1 MIKHLKALN
10 GKVADNSVCS
20 HIQKILLI
28 ILNVLLIIAA
38 LVAAGLYTRFI
49 NMKQRNVNADSFV
62 STVET
67 IKQVT
72 DNYLDNE
79 KGYADNWANYI
90 SYNHMDLL
98 QAMDYIRNT
107 NTNSD
112 RYVHFVD
119 MQTYTAYSVYSNS
132 GDNIARC
139 YMKIKE
145 RDSET
150 DRIFIKNM
158 EMMFDAGKDESLLL
172 GKYRDDITQLT
183 VVSVGTKVTLREND
197 RDIDY
202 LLLRLIPV
210 DSLKKAW
217 VFTVAF
223 QSAEIGM
230 ITNTGA
236 YVVQSNSMKANTFID
251 LIRNYN
257 YPDDY
262 NKSDDFA
269 AELAQNENGLVKY
282 KNSKGEMC
290 YWYYSAFDNNSGIDI
305 LGMIKSDVLDATENN
320 WMVVLIICGV
330 LILLIIIDGTHILM
344 INRQLRKTVIY
355 AEQASEAKTQ
365 FLSSMSHDIRTP
377 MNAVVGMTQIAKK
390 NINDPQYVSACL
402 DKVTLACNHLITLI
416 NDILD
421 ISKVESG
428 KMALSP
434 ESVQINSLLENIVNI
449 IRPQINDKN
458 IKFDYYAHDI
468 PFDCITA
475 DGLRLSQIY
484 MNLLSNAYK
493 YTNKGGHIELEI
505 YEELNDCKND
515 NVRLV
520 YRVKDDGIG
529 MSDEYMK
536 TMYDSFTRA
545 ERSTISKIQG
555 SGLGLAIVKQ
565 FTDMMHG
572 TIECQSTEGIGTEF
586 IVRIEFPISRDRANK
601 NDISGIQA
609 EYTKSE
615 FEGMRVLIAEDNDL
629 NYEIVETMLD
639 EYGII
644 CDRAENG
651 SECVKIITSS
661 DDNYYSA
668 ILMDIQMPVMN
679 GIEAAKLI
687 RQSAVPYVRNI
698 RIVAVTADAFA
709 EDIQA
714 CKDAGMNAHISK
726 PININNVLKILRQ
739 IRSNEHN

>member
-1 MIKHLKALN
+1 MIRHFKALN
-10 GKVADNSVCS
+10 GVVSDNAKLSHMQKVS
-20 HIQKILLI
+20 LI
-28 ILNVLLIIAA
+28 ILNVMLIIAA
-38 LVAAGLYTRFI
+38 VVASGFYTHYI
-49 NMKQRNVNADSFV
+49 NKKQRDMRADSFV
-62 STVET
+62 STIET
-67 IKQVT
+67 MKQVT
-72 DNYLDNE
+72 TNYLDTE
-79 KGYADNWANYI
+79 KGYADNWAHYI
-90 SYNHMDLL
+90 EYNNMDLS
-98 QAMDYIRNT
+98 QAIEYIRNT

-119 MQTYTAYSVYSNS
+119 MQTYAAYSVYSSAN
-132 GDNIARC
+132 NNVAHC
-139 YMKIKE
+139 YQEIKS

-158 EMMFDAGKDESLLL
+158 ETMLNSETNEALIL
-172 GKYRDDITQLT
+172 GKYRDDLTQLT
-183 VVSVGTKVTLREND
+183 VVSVGTKVTLRDNGKNA
-197 RDIDY
+197 DY

-217 VFTVAF
+217 VFPMAF

-230 ITNTGA
+230 ITNTGV
-236 YVVQSNSMKANTFID
+236 YVVQSNSMKAHTFID
-251 LIRNYN
+251 LIRSYNYQDNYN
-257 YPDDY
+257 KADE
-262 NKSDDFA
+262 FA
-269 AELAQNENGLVKY
+269 AELANNDNGLVEY
-282 KNSKGEMC
+282 KNSRGEMC
-290 YWYYSAFDNNSGIDI
+290 YWYYSAFDNSSGIDI
-305 LGMIKSDVLDATENN
+305 LGTINSDVLNATENN
-320 WMVVLIICGV
+320 WIVVLIICGV
-330 LILLIIIDGTHILM
+330 LVLLIIIDGTHILM
-344 INRQLRKTVIY
+344 INRQLRETAVL

-402 DKVTLACNHLITLI
+402 DKVTLAGNHLITLI

-449 IRPQINDKN
+449 MRPQMNDKN
-458 IKFDYYAHDI
+458 ISFDYFAHDI
-468 PFDCITA
+468 PFGCITA

-493 YTNKGGHIELEI
+493 YTNAGGHIELEL
-505 YEELNDCKND
+505 YEELNDCQSD

-520 YRVKDDGIG
+520 YRVKDNGIG
-529 MSDEYMK
+529 MSEEYMK
-536 TMYDSFTRA
+536 TMYDSFSRA
-545 ERSTISKIQG
+545 EKSTISKIQG

-572 TIECQSTEGIGTEF
+572 TIECESTEGVGTEF
-586 IVRIEFPISRDRANK
+586 VVKIEFPISRDTANK
-601 NDISGIQA
+601 TDITGAQA
-609 EYTKSE
+609 EYTRSE
-615 FEGMRVLIAEDNDL
+615 FEGMRVLVAEDNDL
-629 NYEIVETMLD
+629 NYEIVDTMLG

-651 SECVKIITSS
+651 SECVKRITSS
-661 DDNYYSA
+661 EDDYYGV
-668 ILMDIQMPVMN
+668 ILMDIQMPLMN
-679 GIEAAKLI
+679 GKEAAKLI
-687 RQSAVPYVRNI
+687 RQSAVPYVRDI
-698 RIVAVTADAFA
+698 PIIAVTADAFA

-714 CKDAGMNAHISK
+714 CKEAGMNAHVSK

-739 IRSNEHN
+739 IRSKETK